1 MKFRRACSITKSIPT
16 LCNPMD
22 CSLPGSS
29 VYGISQARILEWV
42 ANSSTR
48 GWHTHA
54 CMHAKSLELRPTLC
68 DPMDCSLPGS
78 SVYAI
83 LQARILERVVMP
95 SSGIIPN
102 PGIKPSVLC
111 LLLH

>member
-1 MKFRRACSITKSIPT
+1 MTQFRETGLGA
-16 LCNPMD
+16 
-22 CSLPGSS
+22 
-29 VYGISQARILEWV
+29 
-42 ANSSTR
+42 R

-83 LQARILERVVMP
+83 LQARILEWVA
-95 SSGIIPN
+95 IPFLQEVFSTQGLN
-102 PGIKPSVLC
+102 LGLTSPARAGRFFITSTTWEALNQS
-111 LLLH
+111 